1 MAEVKI
7 IKNEIDVVKKL
18 MDIKGMSGAT
28 LADKLGY
35 KTASAVTNRLQS
47 KTMTVEKLIELL
59 DAMDCELIIKNKV
72 GDKESFV
79 VTNENR
85 REVKVYKKKDGEA

>member
-1 MAEVKI
+1 M
-7 IKNEIDVVKKL
+7 NEIEIVKTMMGVKKA
-18 MDIKGMSGAT
+18 SGAV

-47 KTMTVEKLIELL
+47 KTMTVEKLVELL
-59 DAMDCELIIKNKV
+59 GALDCELVIRHKM

-79 VTNENR
+79 VDNENR
-85 REVKVYKKKDGEA
+85 CEAKVYKKKSGGDE

>member
-1 MAEVKI
+1 M
-7 IKNEIDVVKKL
+7 NEIEIVKTL
-18 MDIKGMSGAT
+18 MKGKGFSGAR
-28 LADKLGY
+28 LADKMGF

-59 DAMDCELIIKNKV
+59 SAMDCELVIKNTV

-79 VTNENR
+79 VDNENR
-85 REVKVYKKKDGEA
+85 CEAKVYSKKKSEDEE

>member
-1 MAEVKI
+1 M
-7 IKNEIDVVKKL
+7 NEIEIVKTL
-18 MDIKGMSGAT
+18 MKAKGFSGAK
-28 LADKLGY
+28 LADKMGFN
-35 KTASAVTNRLQS
+35 TASAVTNRLQG

-59 DAMDCELIIKNKV
+59 AAMDCELVIKNTV

-85 REVKVYKKKDGEA
+85 NEVKSYNTSRKPDGKMGDK